1 MITAY
6 RLFGWLAAAAAG
18 WWAVEGAIRLGW
30 GEGSRSLLAVAFA
43 AVAAASVATCRW
55 RAVWWKD
62 AEALDNH
69 RRQREA
75 PQRR

>member
-6 RLFGWLAAAAAG
+6 RAFGWVAAAAAG
-18 WWAVEGAIRLGW
+18 WWVLEAVVRLGW

-55 RAVWWKD
+55 RALWWKLAD
-62 AEALDNH
+62 ETDRN
-69 RRQREA
+69 RRTTETR
-75 PQRR
+75 